1 MRSLAQKPD
10 TEFDINVL
18 VFAVLKMIYPLEKS
32 SQVMLYWGQRKSRRV
47 QPRRPGRNALTEPSN
62 ERWLLEQATK
72 SREIPLKD
80 ARLLVCLFFS
90 ELPERPAEFGHC

>member
-32 SQVMLYWGQRKSRRV
+32 SRVMLY
-47 QPRRPGRNALTEPSN
+47 
-62 ERWLLEQATK
+62 
-72 SREIPLKD
+72 
-80 ARLLVCLFFS
+80 
-90 ELPERPAEFGHC
+90 